1 VSNLKVCPAKT
12 KSASD
17 LARTVTVYGLEKIPL
32 VKPGD
37 DAAQLI
43 IGSMRAEALELKDG
57 DVVVVSQ
64 KIVSKAEGLL
74 VDISDI
80 EPGRRSKV
88 ISKHTNKDP
97 RLIELILR
105 DSAKVVRA
113 DHKALVVQRKD
124 GFVCLNAGVD
134 KSNVAGATMYTRLPE
149 DADAS
154 ANNLRS
160 RLEELSGKQIG
171 VIVADT
177 YSRPFRVGQVE
188 FAIGISGIEPITD
201 YRGQKDL
208 FGYELRYKFVALAD
222 EIAAAA
228 ELVMGQGTE
237 HVPVAIVRGLSRVI
251 RTQAR
256 GLSKKLQLGKQAD
269 LFTKTN

>member
-1 VSNLKVCPAKT
+1 LVRSISVI
-12 KSASD
+12 
-17 LARTVTVYGLEKIPL
+17 GLEKIGL

-37 DAAQLI
+37 DLPKLLLDAVK
-43 IGSMRAEALELKDG
+43 AENLELIDG
-57 DVVVVSQ
+57 DIIVVSQ

-74 VDISDI
+74 VDISTI
-80 EPGRRSKV
+80 KPSRRSSL
-88 ISKHTNKDP
+88 ISSRTRKDP
-97 RLIELILR
+97 RLIDLILR
-105 DSAKVVRA
+105 DSEKVLRA
-113 DHKALVVQRKD
+113 DPQALVVQRRN

-134 KSNVAGATMYTRLPE
+134 KSNVRGRTVYSLLPK

-154 ANNLRS
+154 AKKLRS
-160 RLEELSGKQIG
+160 RLQKLSGRKLG

-188 FAIGISGIEPITD
+188 FAIGVSGIEPIVD

-222 EIAAAA
+222 EVAAAA

-237 HVPVAIVRGLSRVI
+237 QVPVAIVRDLSRVV
-251 RTQAR
+251 RTEAR
-256 GLSKKLQLGKQAD
+256 ALSKKLLLGRQID
-269 LFTKTN
+269 LFTETR